1 MPGPTLLAQVA
12 ARAGTSCV
20 SATTSATADRTFARA
35 PTKCLTRERCRWYV
49 GAVSAARCGR
59 SLCRWYLNRRGTL
72 TYDKG
77 TAEWI
82 ATSGSLWTSWHCREC
97 PAIAGG
103 NESSCQSFAVAASK
117 REDDHQEKE
126 PPVHRRCAFDT
137 ALRARHGRSAG
148 GLRDWGG
155 RGAPHRST
163 IRVCEPCHQHA

>member
-1 MPGPTLLAQVA
+1 NPLSPYHTACNPTMPLGNGAGDGMPVPTLLAQVA

-97 PAIAGG
+97 PA
-103 NESSCQSFAVAASK
+103 
-117 REDDHQEKE
+117 
-126 PPVHRRCAFDT
+126 
-137 ALRARHGRSAG
+137 
-148 GLRDWGG
+148 
-155 RGAPHRST
+155 
-163 IRVCEPCHQHA
+163 